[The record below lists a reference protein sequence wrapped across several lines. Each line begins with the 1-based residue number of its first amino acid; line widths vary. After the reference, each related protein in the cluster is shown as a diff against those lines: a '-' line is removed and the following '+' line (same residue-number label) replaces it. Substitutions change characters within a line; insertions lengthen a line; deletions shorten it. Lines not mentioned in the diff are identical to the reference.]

1 MNPLR
6 RLTFPVPPGLL
17 AVSGVMV
24 LVTAAWTSREVTNGL
39 AVVWVTVSSNVKE
52 SLFAAGP
59 TAGFAALMVAIR
71 FNTPKSIILPVSAV
85 RAGSRSVSRHLT
97 VITAVAALS
106 LMLGQIPAIVA
117 ASSRATYGGPDLL
130 VAVSAIP
137 VLAAY
142 VSVGYLVG
150 TMFPNWRGA
159 VVGGLSLIGM
169 SLVGGMTGSQW
180 WSVAPV
186 WTYGLTR
193 AGFHDS
199 LPLTLFRVFFFTFVT
214 AIAGCTSSALV
225 SRRNGPSHRRVALIA
240 RNLTPL
246 LLLALVAGVRPPAIQ
261 HRELSPPTICEVVSH
276 ASVCVHAAHSDLL
289 PALAAISEQAFNIAG
304 PHLARGLHEIG
315 DDSVLPD
322 NGTHEASIV
331 LDLSSERELRDL
343 AAVQLARWL
352 ARVEACK
359 PNPDGTIG
367 DAQQINEGIQL
378 WIYRQL
384 ATDSSDAGY
393 FVSEGI
399 TPYVADRLTQMTP
412 SEVEQWTG
420 RSFDAITRCT
430 VMAADVP

>member
-1 MNPLR
+1 M
-6 RLTFPVPPGLL
+6 
-17 AVSGVMV
+17 
-24 LVTAAWTSREVTNGL
+24 
-39 AVVWVTVSSNVKE
+39 
-52 SLFAAGP
+52 
-59 TAGFAALMVAIR
+59 
-71 FNTPKSIILPVSAV
+71 
-85 RAGSRSVSRHLT
+85 
-97 VITAVAALS
+97 
-106 LMLGQIPAIVA
+106 
-117 ASSRATYGGPDLL
+117 
-130 VAVSAIP
+130 
-137 VLAAY
+137 
-142 VSVGYLVG
+142 
-150 TMFPNWRGA
+150 
-159 VVGGLSLIGM
+159 
-169 SLVGGMTGSQW
+169 
-180 WSVAPV
+180 
-186 WTYGLTR
+186 
-193 AGFHDS
+193 
-199 LPLTLFRVFFFTFVT
+199 
-214 AIAGCTSSALV
+214 
-225 SRRNGPSHRRVALIA
+225 
-240 RNLTPL
+240 
-246 LLLALVAGVRPPAIQ
+246 
-261 HRELSPPTICEVVSH
+261 
-276 ASVCVHAAHSDLL
+276 
-289 PALAAISEQAFNIAG
+289 AAISEQAFNIAG

-367 DAQQINEGIQL
+367 DAQQINEGMQL